1 MDPVLATSAAL
12 RPAGFSHRTASPAS
26 IASATAAACRSGGAA
41 TRTPSG
47 RWWARRPAR
56 EAWSR
61 TPAPP
66 RLSRAAG
73 TGSTTSVIS
82 TAVEPPRARRCIR
95 PMRPAPIRARVALSS
110 ATATRSH
117 ASHAGSRGVCSPGVS
132 VHAAAAANDRI
143 GGMPPGDADL
153 TDLRSDYSAPAA
165 GGRPVP
171 RAVWIVAALTV
182 ALLAAFGGGYGYH
195 RDELYF
201 QEAGRHPAFGYPDQ
215 PPLVPLLAA
224 AVDVLGGGNLW
235 VFRLIPALLVGAT
248 VVLAA
253 LTSRELGG
261 SARDQAWTATAVAL
275 RSTILGAGHLFST
288 TTFDLALT
296 TACVLL
302 LVRAVAAPDRLARWV
317 ALGVVTA
324 VALEVKTLPATV
336 LVCCGV
342 GILLAG
348 PRHVLLRPGVWLA
361 AGIGVLGALPNL
373 LWQNANGWPQLELA
387 RAIAAGGSG
396 TSVGRALVVPLQLEL
411 TGPVPAVPL
420 VAGLVVLLTAAWA
433 RPWRWIA
440 VGYLAMLVFVVVTG
454 GKPYYLLGF
463 VPALIAAGVPGVR
476 AWVERGR
483 LRRWVVGLL
492 VVVQLVVSAV
502 IALPVVPVA
511 SLASTPVVDINYD
524 AGEAVGWGALP
535 AAVEPAFAQG
545 PAGERAG
552 AGGVAGNYG
561 EGGALGR
568 ARREG

>member
-1 MDPVLATSAAL
+1 M
-12 RPAGFSHRTASPAS
+12 TAS
-26 IASATAAACRSGGAA
+26 SA
-41 TRTPSG
+41 
-47 RWWARRPAR
+47 
-56 EAWSR
+56 
-61 TPAPP
+61 
-66 RLSRAAG
+66 LG
-73 TGSTTSVIS
+73 TEV
-82 TAVEPPRARRCIR
+82 
-95 PMRPAPIRARVALSS
+95 PIREHGL
-110 ATATRSH
+110 
-117 ASHAGSRGVCSPGVS
+117 P
-132 VHAAAAANDRI
+132 
-143 GGMPPGDADL
+143 
-153 TDLRSDYSAPAA
+153 
-165 GGRPVP
+165 RPVW
-171 RAVWIVAALTV
+171 VVAGLAV

-224 AVDVLGGGNLW
+224 AVDALGGGSLV
-235 VFRLIPALLVGAT
+235 VFRLVPALLVGVT

-261 SARDQAWTATAVAL
+261 AGRDQVWTAATVAL
-275 RSTILGAGHLFST
+275 CSAILVVGHLFST

-302 LVRAVAAPDRLARWV
+302 LVRALAAADRTRRWV
-317 ALGVVTA
+317 ALGVVAA

-336 LVCCGV
+336 LLCCGV
-342 GILLAG
+342 GILVAG
-348 PRHVLLRPGVWLA
+348 PRRVLVRPGVWVA
-361 AGIGVLGALPNL
+361 AAIALVGALPNL
-373 LWQNANGWPQLELA
+373 LWQNAHGWPQLELA
-387 RAIAAGGSG
+387 RSIAAGGSG

-483 LRRWVVGLL
+483 LRRWVVGAL
-492 VVVQLVVSAV
+492 VGVQLVVSAV

-511 SLASTPVVDINYD
+511 SLASTPVVDVDYD
-524 AGEAVGWGALP
+524 AGETVGWDAFT
-535 AAVEPAFAQG
+535 ATVERGYAEV

-552 AGGVAGNYG
+552 TVVVAGNYG
-561 EGGALGR
+561 EAGALDR
-568 ARREG
+568 ARREGADLPPAYSGHNAYGLWGPPPGTSSPVLLVGYDDGVDATALFTGCRLLARTDNGYGVDNDEQGATVRFCTGPAQPWPRIWPRIRHLG

>member
-1 MDPVLATSAAL
+1 MVTTQGPK
-12 RPAGFSHRTASPAS
+12 PP
-26 IASATAAACRSGGAA
+26 GAA
-41 TRTPSG
+41 PRQVNRCTTSLCQPRFPG
-47 RWWARRPAR
+47 ARKGSWSARPR
-56 EAWSR
+56 I
-61 TPAPP
+61 
-66 RLSRAAG
+66 RLSGVDGRIPG
-73 TGSTTSVIS
+73 MTRTSVIGP
-82 TAVEPPRARRCIR
+82 V
-95 PMRPAPIRARVALSS
+95 
-110 ATATRSH
+110 TR
-117 ASHAGSRGVCSPGVS
+117 
-132 VHAAAAANDRI
+132 
-143 GGMPPGDADL
+143 
-153 TDLRSDYSAPAA
+153 LRDH
-165 GGRPVP
+165 RVP

-182 ALLAAFGGGYGYH
+182 ALLAGFGGGYGYH

-215 PPLVPLLAA
+215 PPVVPLLAA

-275 RSTILGAGHLFST
+275 CSTILGAGHLFST

-302 LVRAVAAPDRLARWV
+302 LVRALAVPDQLGRWV
-317 ALGVVTA
+317 VLGVVAA

-336 LVCCGV
+336 LLCCGV

-348 PRHVLLRPGVWLA
+348 PRLVLLRPGIWLA
-361 AGIGVLGALPNL
+361 AVIALVGALPNL
-373 LWQNANGWPQLELA
+373 LWQNAHGWPQLELA
-387 RAIAAGGSG
+387 RSIAAGGSG

-483 LRRWVVGLL
+483 LRRWVVGVL
-492 VVVQLVVSAV
+492 VGVQLVVSAV

-511 SLASTPVVDINYD
+511 WLASTPVVDINYD
-524 AGEAVGWGALP
+524 AGETVGWDAFT
-535 AAVEPAFAQG
+535 ATVERAFAQL
-545 PAGERAG
+545 PADERAG
-552 AGGVAGNYG
+552 AVGLAGNYG
-561 EGGALGR
+561 EAGALDR
-568 ARREG
+568 ARREGADLPPVYSGHNAYGLWGPPPGTTNPVLLVGWQSDADAARLFTGCGLLARVDNGHGVDNDE

>member
-1 MDPVLATSAAL
+1 MVTTQGPK
-12 RPAGFSHRTASPAS
+12 PAGTASRPVNR
-26 IASATAAACRSGGAA
+26 C
-41 TRTPSG
+41 TPSLCQPRFPGARKGSWSG
-47 RWWARRPAR
+47 RPRI
-56 EAWSR
+56 
-61 TPAPP
+61 
-66 RLSRAAG
+66 RLSGVGGRIPDM
-73 TGSTTSVIS
+73 TRTSVIGP
-82 TAVEPPRARRCIR
+82 V
-95 PMRPAPIRARVALSS
+95 
-110 ATATRSH
+110 TR
-117 ASHAGSRGVCSPGVS
+117 
-132 VHAAAAANDRI
+132 
-143 GGMPPGDADL
+143 
-153 TDLRSDYSAPAA
+153 LRDH
-165 GGRPVP
+165 RVP

-302 LVRAVAAPDRLARWV
+302 LVRAVAAPDRLARGV
-317 ALGVVTA
+317 ALGGVTA
-324 VALEVKTLPATV
+324 GALGGKTLPATV

-396 TSVGRALVVPLQLEL
+396 TSVGRAPVVPLQLEL

-420 VAGLVVLLTAAWA
+420 VAGVVVLLTAAWA

-440 VGYLAMLVFVVVTG
+440 VGYLVMLLFVVVTG
-454 GKPYYLLGF
+454 GKTYYLLGF
-463 VPALIAAGVPGVR
+463 VPALVAAGVPGVR

-483 LRRWVVGLL
+483 LRRWVVPLL
-492 VVVQLVVSAV
+492 VGVQLVVSAV

-524 AGEAVGWGALP
+524 AGETVGWDAFTATVERAVAQLP
-535 AAVEPAFAQG
+535 AD
-545 PAGERAG
+545 ERAG
-552 AGGVAGNYG
+552 AVVVAGNYG
-561 EGGALGR
+561 EAGALDR
-568 ARREG
+568 ARREGADLPPVYSGHNAYGLWGPPPGTSSPVLLVGYDTVGAATLFTGCRLLARVDNGYGVDNDEQGTTVRFCTGPSQPWSQVWPRIRHLG